1 MSDDPRVE
9 RIRERL
15 EEKLGD
21 THDDIRYFTAGGMSW
36 LYRARHHAT
45 ATERVI
51 KVLRPVSGDTESDRQ
66 RFLGEAR
73 VVAGLHHPAI
83 CRLWQVGE
91 DPDAE
96 LTWMELAFI
105 EGEDLRERLLRGK
118 LSLEDG
124 LVLAEALT
132 GALAVV
138 HAEGLIHR
146 DLKPANVLLDTK
158 GHPYVTDFGLA
169 RRPQDPRL
177 TQVGTVAGTP
187 LYMSPEQQRGSEL
200 DTRADVFSL
209 GCILYEAFTGVH
221 PFGNV
226 QPYLDDPTM
235 AVPPPRFVV
244 DMPDELDRLLCDML
258 AFEPD
263 RRPASAK
270 EVLERLLV
278 LQGKAPAKAPES
290 GASFTLHGG
299 RSRRVP
305 LIVGATVGVA
315 LLAAVFLWMGRG
327 GDGADDAP
335 VAGTPPI
342 TDGSHPG
349 ATPGNDGSPGTSG
362 GTDDPGG
369 SDPGGSPGTREGT
382 EGDRGPTDG
391 GDIPDE
397 GGATSGDEGATP
409 GTGGTGGAGT
419 TPAGTTPA
427 DDAGGPA
434 DGAAGDRDEP
444 VAAPRDV
451 LIRIDI
457 DGLPAGDAGLEPILF
472 VNGDRR
478 GYLRMVPLRA
488 ATGQTVRLEPRK
500 RGVVYDPPS
509 LDVRISAGRD
519 TLVATFRAV
528 RR

>member
-15 EEKLGD
+15 VEKLGD
-21 THDDIRYFTAGGMSW
+21 THDDIRYFTAGGMSF
-36 LYRARHHAT
+36 LYRARHRT
-45 ATERVI
+45 TDTERVI

-96 LTWMELAFI
+96 LTWMELAYV

-118 LSLEDG
+118 LTLEDG

-146 DLKPANVLLDTK
+146 DLKPANVLLDSK

-200 DTRADVFSL
+200 DARADVFSL

-235 AVPPPRFVV
+235 SVPPPRFVV

-270 EVLERLLV
+270 EVQERLLV
-278 LQGKAPAKAPES
+278 LQGKAPAKPPES
-290 GASFTLHGG
+290 GASFTLQGG
-299 RSRRVP
+299 RSRRTP
-305 LIVGATVGVA
+305 ILVGATVGVA
-315 LLAAVFLWMGRG
+315 LLAAIFLWMGRG
-327 GDGADDAP
+327 GGSDEAP
-335 VAGTPPI
+335 VAGTPPA
-342 TDGSHPG
+342 TGDSHPG
-349 ATPGNDGSPGTSG
+349 ATPG
-362 GTDDPGG
+362 
-369 SDPGGSPGTREGT
+369 EGT
-382 EGDRGPTDG
+382 EGDRGSADG
-391 GDIPDE
+391 GDVPDE
-397 GGATSGDEGATP
+397 GGASSGDEGASP
-409 GTGGTGGAGT
+409 GTGGTSS
-419 TPAGTTPA
+419 
-427 DDAGGPA
+427 A
-434 DGAAGDRDEP
+434 DGAGVTPVGDAGNPTDGAGVDRDDP

-488 ATGQTVRLEPRK
+488 TTGQTVRLEPRK
-500 RGVVYDPPS
+500 RGIAYDPPT
-509 LDVRISAGRD
+509 LEVAIPAGRD
-519 TLVATFRAV
+519 TLVATFRAI